1 MKKHFL
7 LFTLLLAL
15 MVPMAVHAQTVIPYL
30 ENFESYTGVGIGVGV
45 TPTDWTVTTGA
56 NTVCEVIGTSSG
68 KYLRIG
74 RNSAVSSSTRIVTA
88 ELPSFSSNLRV
99 LKLTFKL
106 RANHTS
112 GSVLQVGYLN
122 RSGSFQS
129 LQAFNPADYQES
141 QYTSVTVNYNRS
153 GIAPF
158 SSMVIQYTGN
168 TADALWFIDDVQ
180 VTFSPITPNSLAV
193 SNVTG
198 SSAYLSWSLVGNAEQ
213 YQVQYADNASFSNA
227 QTVSTSTQ
235 SVTLTGL
242 SSETGYYARVRSVYG
257 SSALN
262 NLTYSNWSNV
272 ASFTTPAPTCLPPT
286 GLTVS
291 DITSTGATFAWDAE
305 AGEVFQLFMRQL
317 PYTYNEADFIHDG
330 NETTY
335 NGPYTYA
342 VSFLP
347 GTDNVFYL
355 RKVCEGND
363 YSDPVSVEFHTP
375 CEAITALGYSEY
387 FDGYTVEPVWNP
399 STRILPSCWNAINTT
414 TYSSNM
420 VFPTIFN
427 YGNNAYSGGNCLFIY
442 SAYSDMTDP
451 QPQYAIMP
459 RMADLG
465 GIEVT
470 LWAKGHSEASTFK
483 IGTMT
488 DPTDASTFTE
498 ITEQALTTSYQRY
511 IYAIPANTT
520 DQYIA
525 FMIDAADS
533 NRITNGVYIDNIV
546 IPTCSRP
553 TGLHVAELT
562 AHSVRIEWDAEEGE
576 MFQVLM
582 PGGQPSYPFDPN
594 NLPTT
599 WNTDAQTENY
609 AIWNTLSSGTTY
621 GVWLRKYCSDSDQSE
636 PVYIMYTTLEE
647 CLMPTNF
654 YVYSDPQGVFASWEG
669 NAPVYEIEYE
679 NLETWQTAINHG
691 LVSVAGSNTYTFTGQ
706 ESVPLIQ
713 GMRYRF
719 RIKAQCTPSL
729 ASEWSDWFY
738 YTDCPNNLNLP
749 LHANFDY
756 IPTSSGF
763 AELPGCW
770 SRINSSTDPDYKNY
784 PCVENNQSLCHSSY
798 YPQGLYNYIRFKVAD
813 KNQPGAADQYLV
825 FPPIDAV
832 SAGDRVTLSF
842 YIRKTESVGTCEIGL
857 MDRYG
862 GIETYQGVYSIGNN
876 GMPSTYEEEKRS
888 FTFTYAQLSTKPCI
902 AIKVPVITGTAVENS
917 ICIDDID
924 IYPANYHCG
933 EPVNVHA
940 ENIGLNSAS
949 VVWEIPV
956 SGGGEYGLKYK
967 KASDD
972 EWTIVTETGIVSLN
986 YPLENLDANTLYDVA
1001 VRNNCNDIDHSE
1013 WVEASFTTLDV
1024 IPVPTNLHV
1033 ITDYLGNQHVGS
1045 SWVDLAW
1052 DCTPVAGQS
1061 AVNRYGLE
1069 VSDDGETWYGTQPN
1083 TYWGAVATQCIVD
1096 PISPGTHYVRVRALD
1111 SDYNEGNWS
1120 EPLQFTIESCNTV
1133 VTIRPEDP
1141 SETYDFNSSTLLP
1154 DCWTV
1159 YGDIPYGIYINY
1171 NDKAL
1176 YFDFRGNVE
1185 AKYVE
1190 LEEFLVTEDYSGLVV
1205 SFDWR
1210 HVVPVADNTTN
1221 MTVQLQ
1227 YCLGQENENWQD
1239 AGEPISV
1246 FKDGLTEPQWSTYT
1260 RMIPYDYWTRLR
1272 LKYTITDYEEFS
1284 HVTTPCC
1291 QIDNLVVSGR
1301 PYCANPNK
1309 WRVVPQTYGGR
1320 VIWNKVA
1327 AAISYDIAY
1336 QVDGD
1341 GDWESVE
1348 DVEGYE
1354 YTSDSLF
1361 FDLTG
1366 LQANTT
1372 YRVNIKSEC
1381 SNQWPID
1388 IVTFT
1393 TSDFGSFNELMYTF
1407 EEGMPAD
1414 FSVSGAGAANV
1425 SVSTEQ
1431 SFGADPH
1438 SLKYDFVSGSPYP
1451 SQALAYVEIG
1461 NCLNTRG
1468 FNDFLVYFDMY
1479 CTDVANTYETVYMQ
1493 YKAWSDTDGWEEN
1506 WRSVGTWYTSYD
1518 SQGWVERQAT
1528 FSIPNELQG
1537 TVSKLRFRLIFTD
1550 YGSGEN
1556 TYIDNIRIFPEGSCS
1571 NVNTSQF
1578 QFTENTAT
1586 SVSFRWTDPNYD
1598 ASATPVAHSSGFCI
1612 RYRNLTIPTYTN
1624 TGWIEEYVTVDNPE
1638 EQYNYTLENLEPSS
1652 AYLINIRTMCPDGG
1666 NTAWW
1671 SVNQNISTQCQAYK
1685 LTDMQPFT
1693 EDFDGLLLNPACWT
1707 YTTNWNRIYDG
1718 HGGHN
1723 WCLRSN
1729 YNPVAGWNDYIDT
1742 PEIELDGNYVSK
1754 GSSYL
1759 VLRFWTKCSGEVGT
1773 GNKVKVLVGNEVT
1786 EIYEL
1791 PAYGC
1796 DEWQLVHLSLCRF
1809 LPSTGS
1815 NTISVRFDHDNSA
1828 TEWFIDDVVITSFDN
1843 ESYGM
1848 SIFDDALSNN
1858 SDWNNSN
1865 NWYPV
1870 APTYSPSLNVTLMS
1884 RADVPD
1890 GCDPTMTVGTL
1901 HFGTQGYLDINSG
1914 GELTVGEMDIPENKV
1929 NVEGGGTLNIGTA
1942 SFGFDKVFASNEG
1955 NWNITTLNQNAHHL
1969 TISSDNATVGTANL
1983 TAPGSIAVTVGSLSA
1998 NTVNINGESYETYPF
2013 MGLDIYPD
2021 GSATIGT
2028 LNVNAARASY
2038 ICGETNI
2045 TTLNPG
2051 ADLSVIVG
2059 PGGVLNANTI
2069 TGENAVASDWLL
2081 INDGGQVKSANP
2093 FFATIEKNITGYGA
2107 SNVNERTGWNL
2118 IATPTAKSV
2127 NQVLVP
2133 MSGEEYLFNQ
2143 MDVYWFNQGQE
2154 LEWIN
2159 PKNEMGNGAIY
2170 GLVTIMPQK
2179 GYLYARQ
2186 EDATL
2191 QFAADMGDNR
2201 FPATTTNIEVSPLD
2215 YIDNANLPGWNLIGN
2230 PYTCNAYVVDNEG
2243 MGVTFY
2249 RMNAAGDAIVP
2260 ADTDNGGYAIKP
2272 CEGVFV
2278 NVADYVTP
2286 LHFTTTAPA
2295 NFGDIPMGYFDLP
2308 THGLFVYQDA
2318 YGGAIQEFSLAD
2330 GWNWFAPTVGMSVNA
2345 LQYQLGSNVE
2355 IVTHDANLSDD
2366 IIPGQMLKINVDEGG
2381 LFTLLGRAIAATIT
2395 IEEGINWIGYTGGT
2409 TTNISTGLTSYCIT
2423 PNIGDKIISQDNGF
2437 AIFNGTSW
2445 EGTLTSLEQ
2454 GRGYVYVRVVR

>member
-15 MVPMAVHAQTVIPYL
+15 MVPMAVHAQSSLPFN
-30 ENFESYTGVGIGVGV
+30 ENFNNVPINALPSGWAIMTSQTQGTGIAMVLQESSTNINRVLNLGITELSNNHGGIAVQM
-45 TPTDWTVTTGA
+45 PA
-56 NTVCEVIGTSSG
+56 NTSSVSFMKMSFKYKTVSATSGTLCIGYYETALSGSTYQSIEEYTASAASTSAWIQVNDLPVTLGRNLRLVLGMITQTVPAGWMIDNISITDGFRPSNLAASNIEDNSATISWDANDANYWQVRYKVSGASNWTTINGTQALNTYTFSGLLTGTS
-68 KYLRIG
+68 Y
-74 RNSAVSSSTRIVTA
+74 
-88 ELPSFSSNLRV
+88 
-99 LKLTFKL
+99 
-106 RANHTS
+106 
-112 GSVLQVGYLN
+112 
-122 RSGSFQS
+122 
-129 LQAFNPADYQES
+129 
-141 QYTSVTVNYNRS
+141 
-153 GIAPF
+153 
-158 SSMVIQYTGN
+158 
-168 TADALWFIDDVQ
+168 DVQ
-180 VTFSPITPNSLAV
+180 VRAKAPL
-193 SNVTG
+193 G
-198 SSAYLSWSLVGNAEQ
+198 SFYSGW
-213 YQVQYADNASFSNA
+213 
-227 QTVSTSTQ
+227 
-235 SVTLTGL
+235 
-242 SSETGYYARVRSVYG
+242 SETY
-257 SSALN
+257 
-262 NLTYSNWSNV
+262 
-272 ASFTTPAPTCLPPT
+272 SFTTT
-286 GLTVS
+286 GC
-291 DITSTGATFAWDAE
+291 
-305 AGEVFQLFMRQL
+305 
-317 PYTYNEADFIHDG
+317 
-330 NETTY
+330 
-335 NGPYTYA
+335 A
-342 VSFLP
+342 V
-347 GTDNVFYL
+347 
-355 RKVCEGND
+355 
-363 YSDPVSVEFHTP
+363 
-375 CEAITALGYSEY
+375 
-387 FDGYTVEPVWNP
+387 
-399 STRILPSCWNAINTT
+399 
-414 TYSSNM
+414 
-420 VFPTIFN
+420 
-427 YGNNAYSGGNCLFIY
+427 
-442 SAYSDMTDP
+442 
-451 QPQYAIMP
+451 
-459 RMADLG
+459 
-465 GIEVT
+465 
-470 LWAKGHSEASTFK
+470 
-483 IGTMT
+483 
-488 DPTDASTFTE
+488 
-498 ITEQALTTSYQRY
+498 
-511 IYAIPANTT
+511 
-520 DQYIA
+520 
-525 FMIDAADS
+525 
-533 NRITNGVYIDNIV
+533 
-546 IPTCSRP
+546 
-553 TGLHVAELT
+553 
-562 AHSVRIEWDAEEGE
+562 
-576 MFQVLM
+576 
-582 PGGQPSYPFDPN
+582 
-594 NLPTT
+594 
-599 WNTDAQTENY
+599 
-609 AIWNTLSSGTTY
+609 
-621 GVWLRKYCSDSDQSE
+621 
-636 PVYIMYTTLEE
+636 
-647 CLMPTNF
+647 PTNVQ
-654 YVYSDPQGVFASWEG
+654 VYANPVEGVTVSWEG
-669 NAPVYEIEYE
+669 NANSYHIQYK
-679 NLETWQTAINHG
+679 NIETWQSAYHNG
-691 LVSVAGSNTYTFTGQ
+691 LVTTTGNSYTFTGN
-706 ESVPLIQ
+706 ESVPVVP
-713 GMRYRF
+713 GMRYILRVQ
-719 RIKAQCTPSL
+719 AQCDPST
-729 ASEWSDWFY
+729 ASEWSEWVEFTECLTYMD
-738 YTDCPNNLNLP
+738 LP

-756 IPTSSGF
+756 IPTNWSSMPH
-763 AELPGCW
+763 ADLPGCW
-770 SRINSSTDPDYKNY
+770 SRINNSDDPDYSIY
-784 PCVENNQSLCHSSY
+784 PLVENNQNLCHSSY
-798 YPQGLYNYIRFKVAD
+798 YAQGLYNYIRFNMPA
-813 KNQPGAADQYLV
+813 NGPEQYLV
-825 FPPIDAV
+825 LAPVDPVNDVTISFWV
-832 SAGDRVTLSF
+832 RSAGSEYSYNV
-842 YIRKTESVGTCEIGL
+842 GL
-857 MDRYG
+857 MPDNISTDDFYAKDGYNFG
-862 GIETYQGVYSIGNN
+862 GVNTGYTQNTY
-876 GMPSTYEEEKRS
+876 
-888 FTFTYAQLSTKPCI
+888 TFTAEELTDHGNYI
-902 AIKVPVITGTAVENS
+902 VIWARS
-917 ICIDDID
+917 SSDAASSFCIDDID
-924 IYPANYHCG
+924 IYPAGYHCG

-940 ENIGLNSAS
+940 ENIGATSAQI
-949 VVWEIPV
+949 VWQNPV
-956 SGGGEYGLKYK
+956 TGGGEWGLKYK
-967 KASDD
+967 KDSDV
-972 EWTIVTETGIVSLN
+972 EWTVVTETGIVSLN
-986 YPLENLDANTLYDVA
+986 YPLANLEANTAYNVA
-1001 VRNNCNDIDHSE
+1001 VMNNCNDIDHSE

-1033 ITDYLGNQHVGS
+1033 LNTGS

-1052 DCTPVAGQS
+1052 DCTTVEGQS
-1061 AVNRYGLE
+1061 EVDRYGLE

-1096 PISPGTHYVRVRALD
+1096 PISPGTHYVRVRAMD

-1141 SETYDFNSSTLLP
+1141 SVTYDFNSSTLLP

-1176 YFDFRGNVE
+1176 CFDFRGNVE

-1210 HVVPVADNTTN
+1210 HVAPVADNTTN

-1227 YCLGQENENWQD
+1227 YCLGQENEDWHD

-1272 LKYTITDYEEFS
+1272 LKYTITDYQDFS
-1284 HVTTPCC
+1284 YGTTPNCL
-1291 QIDNLVVSGR
+1291 IDNLVVTGR
-1301 PYCANPNK
+1301 PYCDNPNK

-1320 VIWNKVA
+1320 VIWDKVA
-1327 AAISYDIAY
+1327 SAMSYDIAY

-1354 YTSDSLF
+1354 YTADSLF

-1381 SNQWPID
+1381 SNQWPIA

-1518 SQGWVERQAT
+1518 SQGWVERLAT

-1550 YGSGEN
+1550 HGSGEN

-1638 EQYNYTLENLEPSS
+1638 EQYNYTLENLDPSS

-1828 TEWFIDDVVITSFDN
+1828 TEWFIDDVVITSFNN

-1848 SIFDDALSNN
+1848 SIFDNALSNN

-1870 APTYSPSLNVTLMS
+1870 TPTYSPSLNVTIMS
-1884 RADVPD
+1884 RADVPNE
-1890 GCDPTMTVGTL
+1890 CNSTVGTL
-1901 HFGTQGYLDINSG
+1901 RFGTQGYLDINPG

-1942 SFGFDKVFASNEG
+1942 SFGFDKIFASNEG

-1983 TAPGSIAVTVGSLSA
+1983 TAPGSIAVTVGSLTA
-1998 NTVNINGESYETYPF
+1998 NTVNINGESYEMYPPF

-2038 ICGETNI
+2038 VCGEANI
-2045 TTLNPG
+2045 TTLTPG

-2069 TGENAVASDWLL
+2069 TGETAVASDWLL

-2243 MGVTFY
+2243 MGVSFY

-2278 NVADYVTP
+2278 NVADYETP

-2295 NFGDIPMGYFDLP
+2295 SFGDIPMGYFDLP

-2345 LQYQLGSNVE
+2345 LKYQLGSNVE

-2381 LFTLLGRAIAATIT
+2381 LFTLLGRAIAANIT

-2409 TTNISTGLTSYCIT
+2409 TTNISTGLTSYGIT

-2454 GRGYVYVRVVR
+2454 GKGYVYVRVVR